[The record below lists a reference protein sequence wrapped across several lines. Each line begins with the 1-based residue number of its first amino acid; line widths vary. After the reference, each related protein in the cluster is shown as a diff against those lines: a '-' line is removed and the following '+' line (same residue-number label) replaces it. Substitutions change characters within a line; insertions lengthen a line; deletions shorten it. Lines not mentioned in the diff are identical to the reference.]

1 MSENVLDLDDLQE
14 LLWSFA
20 GHRVVTVAG
29 RTGILGYLA
38 QQTATPEQVAGE
50 LGLDPLATG
59 KMVRA
64 LTALGLVEHTAEG
77 YRVVPALAPHLAPG
91 PDDIAPF
98 LEHSHMMYE
107 RWGESLEPWLR
118 GEPWIPHPRRGSD
131 IRRFGAAMRGMAAEL
146 SRLLVQALDLTDVR
160 RVLDVGGSYG
170 HYAMALCRARPDLTA
185 VVLDRPE
192 VAELAR
198 EALAGDPL
206 EARIEYVG
214 GDYLASDYGEGYDLV
229 LCANILHQESGE
241 RAAALMARCGRALA
255 PGGRLVVMD
264 FAIDEAQERAL
275 VGALFAIN
283 MRSFGDTHTE
293 GTIRGW
299 MEAAG
304 LGEVTRIDLNRH
316 RWLIVGRRPR

>member
-1 MSENVLDLDDLQE
+1 MSAKHLDLDGLQE

-29 RTGILGYLA
+29 RTGILGLLA
-38 QQTATPEQVAGE
+38 RQTATPEQVAQQLE
-50 LGLDPLATG
+50 LDPLATG
-59 KMVRA
+59 KMLRA
-64 LTALGLVEHTAEG
+64 LTALGLVEHVAGG
-77 YRVVPALAPHLAPG
+77 YRVAPGLAPHFAG
-91 PDDIAPF
+91 DDDIAPF

-118 GEPWIPHPRRGSD
+118 GEAWTPHPRGAAD
-131 IRRFGAAMRGMAAEL
+131 ARRFGAAMRGIGAHL
-146 SRLLVQALDLTDVR
+146 SRFVADLLDLTGAR
-160 RVLDVGGSYG
+160 RLLDVGGGFG
-170 HYAMALCRARPDLTA
+170 HYAMALCRAKPDLTA

-206 EARIEYVG
+206 EARISYVG

-229 LCANILHQESGE
+229 LCANILHQESAE
-241 RAAALMARCGRALA
+241 RAAALVARSSRALA
-255 PGGRLVVMD
+255 PGGRLAVVD
-264 FAIDEAQERAL
+264 FAIDEAQEREL

-304 LGEVTRIDLNRH
+304 LVEITRTDLNRH
-316 RWLIVGRRPR
+316 RWLIVGRKPS